1 MYLFDSFSHPNGEIY
16 KDLVNYPYPKLGVG
30 TIPVRL
36 SLIPIGMINISA
48 VIISYLLW
56 RKGDNV
62 SKYLLL
68 SFIIPVVV
76 VAVCLG
82 VPV

>member
-1 MYLFDSFSHPNGEIY
+1 M
-16 KDLVNYPYPKLGVG
+16 NYPYPKLGVG

-48 VIISYLLW
+48 VIISYVLW

-62 SKYLLL
+62 SKHL
-68 SFIIPVVV
+68 
-76 VAVCLG
+76 
-82 VPV
+82 